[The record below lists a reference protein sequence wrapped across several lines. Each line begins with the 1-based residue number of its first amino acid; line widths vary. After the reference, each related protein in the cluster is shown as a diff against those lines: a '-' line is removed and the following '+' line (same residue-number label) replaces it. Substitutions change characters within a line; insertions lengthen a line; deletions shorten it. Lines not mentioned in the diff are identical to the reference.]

1 MIHSVANPWFFA
13 AFLAIVLVVLAIDL
27 GIFQRKAHVVSVK
40 EALVWSALWVL
51 LSVLFGSWVFI
62 KLGRRP
68 GLEFFTGYLIE
79 YALSVDNIFVFVLLF
94 SYFAV
99 PAKLHHR
106 VLFWGILGA
115 LIMRGGFILAGS
127 KLIQAFHWVLYLFG
141 VFLIFSGIKI
151 LLQKGDTQ
159 VEPERNPV
167 VRLFQRIVPMTSGY
181 GSDTFFLWQAGKF
194 IATPLALVLVTVE
207 TTDLVFAFDSIPAI
221 FGVTT
226 DWFIVL
232 TSNICAILGLRS
244 MYFLLAA
251 VIDRFVYLGTGVG
264 IVLSFIG
271 VKMLLGDIYPIGIET
286 SLLVVATILACSVV
300 LSIVRPPRGRKSS
313 PDASIPAQP
322 LIRSEN
328 KQD

>member
-1 MIHSVANPWFFA
+1 MTHSVANPWFFA
-13 AFLAIVLVVLAIDL
+13 AFLAVVLVLLAIDL
-27 GIFQRKAHVVSVK
+27 GFFQRKAHAVSVK
-40 EALVWSALWVL
+40 EALVWSAFWVL
-51 LSVLFGSWVFI
+51 LSVLFGSCVFL
-62 KLGRRP
+62 KLGSRP
-68 GLEFFTGYLIE
+68 GLEFFTGYLVE
-79 YALSVDNIFVFVLLF
+79 YALSVDNIFVFIMIF

-99 PAKLHHR
+99 PARLHHR

-115 LIMRGGFILAGS
+115 LIMRGGFILAGVQ
-127 KLIQAFHWVLYLFG
+127 LIQAFHWVLYLFG
-141 VFLIFSGIKI
+141 AFLIFSGIKI
-151 LLQKGDTQ
+151 LRQKGDTQ

-181 GSDTFFLWQAGKF
+181 SDGAFFLKQAGKF
-194 IATPLALVLVTVE
+194 VATPLALVLVTVE
-207 TTDLVFAFDSIPAI
+207 TTDLIFAFDSIPAI

-251 VIDRFVYLGTGVG
+251 VIDRFAYLGTGLG

-286 SLLVVATILACSVV
+286 SLLVVAAILACSVV
-300 LSIVRPPRGRKSS
+300 LSFVRPPKGRRSS
-313 PDASIPAQP
+313 PDTSTSAPP
-322 LIRSEN
+322 LVTFKG